1 MSEEFSL
8 KWEED
13 RLRQTDTDHPE
24 KEKKKTDQSKKQYIS
39 RLSYIH
45 LIVTLK
51 LTYLGVYLTV
61 HILALWTFRKEK
73 QIYLICLQIM
83 FYYIWN

>member
-51 LTYLGVYLTV
+51 RTYLGVSLTV

-73 QIYLICLQIM
+73 QILLM
-83 FYYIWN
+83 S